1 MFFVTLFVTSEVFWV
16 HFAFH
21 ISAFRITG
29 ATVVVV
35 HDACVIMAHVV
46 SVAEAVAVV
55 PVTSVAVIP
64 VTSLVTA
71 SKMEASTAELRP
83 FSPVG

>member
-1 MFFVTLFVTSEVFWV
+1 M
-16 HFAFH
+16 
-21 ISAFRITG
+21 
-29 ATVVVV
+29 V

-46 SVAEAVAVV
+46 SVAEAIAVV

-64 VTSLVTA
+64 VTSLFTA
-71 SKMEASTAELRP
+71 SKMEASTVELRP